1 MRSNKMKHILKCS
14 GSLLLDQF
22 VGIISGFMLVLC
34 VSALFEN
41 SLMGYTLA
49 FCICFGF
56 YAYVTYNSAFKSGF
70 RDKHRIAKDTHY
82 FGFWYKGALAGIL
95 AAVPLFGLYVAY
107 QITDA
112 GILAFYY
119 MIADMY
125 WTWPMINMFPNHQPL
140 VMALAFL
147 PMIVIP
153 WVGYIAG
160 YKNFMVADLAAKLYK
175 KFAAK

>member
-1 MRSNKMKHILKCS
+1 MKHIFKCI
-14 GSLLLDQF
+14 GSLLIDQF

-56 YAYVTYNSAFKSGF
+56 YAYVTYISAFKSGF
-70 RDKHRIAKDTHY
+70 RDKHRIEKNNRY
-82 FGFWYKGALAGIL
+82 FGYLYKGALAGVL
-95 AAVPLFGLYVAY
+95 AAIPLFGLYLSY
-107 QITDA
+107 RITGA
-112 GILAFYY
+112 GILALYY
-119 MIADMY
+119 MITNMY
-125 WTWPMINMFPNHQPL
+125 WTWPMINIFPNHQPL

-153 WVGYIAG
+153 WIGYIAG
-160 YKNFMVADLAAKLYK
+160 YKNFMVADLAVKLYK
-175 KFAAK
+175 KFTVK